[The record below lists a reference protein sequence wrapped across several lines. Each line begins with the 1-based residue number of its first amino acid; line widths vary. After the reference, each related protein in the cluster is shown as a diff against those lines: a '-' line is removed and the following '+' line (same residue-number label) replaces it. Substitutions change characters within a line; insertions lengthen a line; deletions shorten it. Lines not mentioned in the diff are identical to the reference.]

1 MNKIKKTV
9 SLNFLCIFRYFR
21 ELCRKP
27 NILKDANFQRGIQ
40 LPENLRLTVNKIA
53 DDIVCYD
60 RKNFKFFLLFADCK
74 NGSDTWN
81 STR

>member
-1 MNKIKKTV
+1 M
-9 SLNFLCIFRYFR
+9 SQNFLCIFRYFR

-60 RKNFKFFLLFADCK
+60 RNILNFFVVCRLQKWK
-74 NGSDTWN
+74 
-81 STR
+81 